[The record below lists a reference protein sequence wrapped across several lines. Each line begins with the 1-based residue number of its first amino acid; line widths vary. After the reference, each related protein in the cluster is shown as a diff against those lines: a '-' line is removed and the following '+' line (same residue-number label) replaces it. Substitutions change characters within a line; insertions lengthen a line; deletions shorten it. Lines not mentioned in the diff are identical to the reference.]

1 MIWHRK
7 PAKISLITWMLVVLL
22 TQVFFRIVTLDNQTN
37 SDHKIQVVQ
46 GGLNF
51 DVDKGYQADT
61 VLASIEHEPTAQ
73 TGIKHRDGTISMGR
87 FAPGETCGS
96 FSFALAI
103 NRSLITVAI
112 GFLTAMGFRF
122 RRAGRGQGC
131 SAARIRTWRR
141 NRIFTRR
148 SKNHDNLPRRRLAG

>member
-7 PAKISLITWMLVVLL
+7 PAKISLITWMLLVLL
-22 TQVFFRIVTLDNQTN
+22 TQVFFRIVTLGNQTN

-96 FSFALAI
+96 FFFC
-103 NRSLITVAI
+103 I
-112 GFLTAMGFRF
+112 GDQPELDHGGHGLPLSARWS
-122 RRAGRGQGC
+122 RAGMFC
-131 SAARIRTWRR
+131 SAYSNVAKKQ
-141 NRIFTRR
+141 NFYA
-148 SKNHDNLPRRRLAG
+148 KK